1 MVMWRTQAKL
11 IVVGLSVL
19 LLSSCQ
25 GMLAMWVVPGS
36 TADNLVFGWSTARDG
51 DEKIQPEDIRV
62 FPCETIRRQSDG
74 SYYPDARYA
83 VWAASSRYDSLPAPT
98 NRVTYGQ
105 GFSQSSAKPLTVP
118 GCYVVIAYARE
129 GHGTTE
135 VATMGF
141 NVASD
146 GTVTDMPRAEYENLF
161 R

>member
-1 MVMWRTQAKL
+1 MFMRRTQTKL

-51 DEKIQPEDIRV
+51 DETIQPEEIRV
-62 FPCETIRRQSDG
+62 FPCETIRRQSNG
-74 SYYPDARYA
+74 SYYPQSERA
-83 VWAASSRYDSLPAPT
+83 VWAASSRYDALPPPT

-105 GFSQSSAKPLTVP
+105 GFSQSSSKPLAVP

-141 NVASD
+141 KIASD
-146 GTVTDMPRAEYENLF
+146 GTVDNMPRAEYETLF